1 MKILLYLSK
10 LTGIR
15 PDLFLHF
22 GACFAP
28 SIFGLYGVAFALGL
42 GIGKEYGD
50 SKAAGNK
57 WDWLDIV
64 ADVAG
69 CAVGYLIHYLIF
81 KI

>member
-1 MKILLYLSK
+1 MKLLIYLSN
-10 LTGIR
+10 LTHIR

-22 GACFAP
+22 GACFVP
-28 SIFGLYGVAFALGL
+28 SLFGIIGVAFALGL
-42 GIGKEYGD
+42 GVGKEYGD
-50 SKAAGNK
+50 SRAVGNK